1 MDTEKKIELLAKYL
15 EIEPSEIVQADWDEN
30 TFVHMGGDDEEYLV
44 VDEDTARE
52 LAEESVRNVIDDLG
66 INGFAPNFQNWILE
80 NALDYDFEE
89 ALRESMQYYIEDIEL
104 ENSYLFDNR
113 LIQELV
119 ENGHILDD
127 EDFELDEDGEI
138 DYLTLKDSVDLDA
151 KKEEYLDKL
160 VEDAGDPQQWYI
172 DNFGIDSIKD
182 LVENGWAILDE
193 DKIAS
198 EVIAEDGIALQLAR
212 YDGEE
217 IDLGDGMF
225 AYRTN

>member
-15 EIEPSEIVQADWDEN
+15 EIEPSEIEQSDYDEN
-30 TFVHMGGDDEEYLV
+30 TFEVAGDGDEYLV

-52 LAEESVRNVIDDLG
+52 LAEESVRNIIDDLG
-66 INGFAPNFQNWILE
+66 ISAFAPSFQDWILE

-89 ALRESMQYYIEDIEL
+89 ALRESESSYIEDIEL
-104 ENSYLFDNR
+104 ESSNLFDNR
-113 LIQELV
+113 LIEELV
-119 ENGHILDD
+119 EAGILDD
-127 EDFELDEDGEI
+127 EDFEVDEDGEI

-160 VEDAGDPQQWYI
+160 IYDAGDPQRWYI
-172 DNFGIDSIKD
+172 DNFGIDSVKD
-182 LVENGWAILDE
+182 LVAGGWATLDE

-198 EVIAEDGIALQLAR
+198 EVIAEDGIAMQLAS

-217 IDLGDGMF
+217 IDLGEDMF